1 MLGDHL
7 KKSLSTLKREAEI
20 IVTSDEEI
28 EQISLSLA
36 LYAERIGD
44 MVPFVYDRFFELDK
58 NAKTLMEYSD
68 EHMRGRMF
76 AAVLELFMSDEHLD
90 AGGYLD
96 WELDNHLRAYGAT
109 PAMYE
114 TFFESVVTT
123 LAEGLADDWSERWSQ
138 AWRGRLAR
146 IMEHVRGYES
156 RLPELKA

>member
-1 MLGDHL
+1 MN
-7 KKSLSTLKREAEI
+7 
-20 IVTSDEEI
+20 SDEEI

-58 NAKTLMEYSD
+58 SAKTLMEYSD

-76 AAVLELFMSDEHLD
+76 ASVLELFMSDDHLD

-123 LAEGLADDWSERWSQ
+123 LAEGLDDDWSESWCQ

-156 RLPELKA
+156 RLPELNA

>member
-1 MLGDHL
+1 MN
-7 KKSLSTLKREAEI
+7 
-20 IVTSDEEI
+20 SDEEI

-44 MVPFVYDRFFELDK
+44 LVPFVYDRFFDLDK
-58 NAKTLMEYSD
+58 NAKVLMAYSD

-76 AAVLELFMSDEHLD
+76 ASVLELFMSDEHLD

-96 WELDNHLRAYGAT
+96 WELDNHLHAYGAT

-123 LAEGLADDWSERWSQ
+123 LSEGLGDEWTETSSQ
-138 AWRGRLAR
+138 AWQGRVAR
-146 IMEHVRGYES
+146 IMEHVKGYES

>member
-1 MLGDHL
+1 MN
-7 KKSLSTLKREAEI
+7 
-20 IVTSDEEI
+20 SDEEI

-44 MVPFVYDRFFELDK
+44 MVPFVYDRFFDLDK
-58 NAKTLMEYSD
+58 NAKALMAYSD

-76 AAVLELFMSDEHLD
+76 ASVLELFMSDEHLD

-96 WELDNHLRAYGAT
+96 WELDNHLRAYGVT

-123 LAEGLADDWSERWSQ
+123 LSEGLGDEWTETSSQ
-138 AWRGRLAR
+138 AWQGRVTR
-146 IMEHVRGYES
+146 IMEHVKGYES
-156 RLPELKA
+156 RLPEFKA

>member
-1 MLGDHL
+1 MN
-7 KKSLSTLKREAEI
+7 
-20 IVTSDEEI
+20 SDEEI

-44 MVPFVYDRFFELDK
+44 MVPFVYDRFFDLDK
-58 NAKTLMEYSD
+58 NAKALMAYSD

-76 AAVLELFMSDEHLD
+76 ASVLELFMSDEHLD

-123 LAEGLADDWSERWSQ
+123 LSEGLGDEWTETSSQ
-138 AWRGRLAR
+138 AWQGRVTR
-146 IMEHVRGYES
+146 IMEHVKGYES
-156 RLPELKA
+156 RLPEFKA

>member
-1 MLGDHL
+1 MN
-7 KKSLSTLKREAEI
+7 
-20 IVTSDEEI
+20 SDEEI

-44 MVPFVYDRFFELDK
+44 MVPFVYDRFFDLDK
-58 NAKTLMEYSD
+58 NAKALMAYSD

-76 AAVLELFMSDEHLD
+76 ASVLELFMSDEHLD

-96 WELDNHLRAYGAT
+96 WELDNHLRAYGVT

-123 LAEGLADDWSERWSQ
+123 LSEGLGDEWTETSSQ
-138 AWRGRLAR
+138 AWQGRVAR
-146 IMEHVRGYES
+146 IMEHVQGYES
-156 RLPELKA
+156 RLPEFKA

>member
-1 MLGDHL
+1 
-7 KKSLSTLKREAEI
+7 
-20 IVTSDEEI
+20 
-28 EQISLSLA
+28 
-36 LYAERIGD
+36 
-44 MVPFVYDRFFELDK
+44 MVPFVYERFFELDK

-76 AAVLELFMSDEHLD
+76 ASVLELLMSDEHLD

-123 LAEGLADDWSERWSQ
+123 LAEGLGDEWTEIWSQ
-138 AWRGRLAR
+138 AWQDRLAR
-146 IMEHVRGYES
+146 IMTQVKVHES
-156 RLPELKA
+156 RFLGLKA

>member
-1 MLGDHL
+1 MN
-7 KKSLSTLKREAEI
+7 
-20 IVTSDEEI
+20 SDEEI

-44 MVPFVYDRFFELDK
+44 MVPFVYDRFFDLDN
-58 NAKTLMEYSD
+58 NAKALMAYSD

-76 AAVLELFMSDEHLD
+76 ASVLELFMSDEHLD

-114 TFFESVVTT
+114 AFFKSVVTT
-123 LAEGLADDWSERWSQ
+123 LSEGLGDEWTETSSQ
-138 AWRGRLAR
+138 AWQGRVAR
-146 IMEHVRGYES
+146 IMEHVKGYES
-156 RLPELKA
+156 RLSEFKA

>member
-1 MLGDHL
+1 MN
-7 KKSLSTLKREAEI
+7 
-20 IVTSDEEI
+20 SDEEI

-58 NAKTLMEYSD
+58 NAKTLMAYSD

-76 AAVLELFMSDEHLD
+76 TSVLELFMSDEHLD
-90 AGGYLD
+90 VGGYLD

-114 TFFESVVTT
+114 TSFESVVTT
-123 LAEGLADDWSERWSQ
+123 LAEGLADDWSENWCQ

-146 IMEHVRGYES
+146 IMEHVQGYES
-156 RLPELKA
+156 RPPEAKA

>member
-1 MLGDHL
+1 MN
-7 KKSLSTLKREAEI
+7 
-20 IVTSDEEI
+20 SDEEI

-58 NAKTLMEYSD
+58 NAKTLMAYSD

-76 AAVLELFMSDEHLD
+76 ASVLELFMSDEHLD

-96 WELDNHLRAYGAT
+96 WELDNHLHAYGAT

>member
-1 MLGDHL
+1 MN
-7 KKSLSTLKREAEI
+7 
-20 IVTSDEEI
+20 SDEEI
-28 EQISLSLA
+28 EQISRSLT

-44 MVPFVYDRFFELDK
+44 MVPFVYERFFELDK

-76 AAVLELFMSDEHLD
+76 ASVLELLMSDEHLD

-123 LAEGLADDWSERWSQ
+123 LAEGLGDEWTEIWSQ
-138 AWRGRLAR
+138 AWQDRLAR
-146 IMEHVRGYES
+146 IMTHVKVHES
-156 RLPELKA
+156 RFLELKA

>member
-1 MLGDHL
+1 MN
-7 KKSLSTLKREAEI
+7 
-20 IVTSDEEI
+20 SDEEI
-28 EQISLSLA
+28 EHISLSLA
-36 LYAERIGD
+36 LYAEHIGD
-44 MVPFVYDRFFELDK
+44 IVPFVYDRFFELDK

-76 AAVLELFMSDEHLD
+76 ASVLELFMSDEHLD

-123 LAEGLADDWSERWSQ
+123 LAEGLGDEWTETSSQ
-138 AWRGRLAR
+138 AWQGRVAR
-146 IMEHVRGYES
+146 IMAHVQGYES
-156 RLPELKA
+156 RLSEFKA

>member
-1 MLGDHL
+1 MN
-7 KKSLSTLKREAEI
+7 
-20 IVTSDEEI
+20 SDEEI

-44 MVPFVYDRFFELDK
+44 MVPFVYDRFFDLDK
-58 NAKTLMEYSD
+58 NAKALMAYSD

-76 AAVLELFMSDEHLD
+76 ASVLELFMSDEHLD

-96 WELDNHLRAYGAT
+96 WELDNHLRAYGVT

-123 LAEGLADDWSERWSQ
+123 LSEGLGDEWTETSSQ
-138 AWRGRLAR
+138 AWQGRVAR
-146 IMEHVRGYES
+146 IMEHVKGYES
-156 RLPELKA
+156 RLPEFKA

>member
-1 MLGDHL
+1 M
-7 KKSLSTLKREAEI
+7 S
-20 IVTSDEEI
+20 SDEEI

-44 MVPFVYDRFFELDK
+44 MVPFVYDRFFDLDK
-58 NAKTLMEYSD
+58 DAKALMAYSD
-68 EHMRGRMF
+68 EPMRGRMF
-76 AAVLELFMSDEHLD
+76 ASVLELFMSDEHLD
-90 AGGYLD
+90 VGGYLD

-123 LAEGLADDWSERWSQ
+123 LAEGLGDEWTETWSQ

-146 IMEHVRGYES
+146 IMEHVQVHES
-156 RLPELKA
+156 RLSELKA

>member
-1 MLGDHL
+1 
-7 KKSLSTLKREAEI
+7 
-20 IVTSDEEI
+20 
-28 EQISLSLA
+28 
-36 LYAERIGD
+36 
-44 MVPFVYDRFFELDK
+44 
-58 NAKTLMEYSD
+58 MEYSD

-138 AWRGRLAR
+138 AWRDRLAR
-146 IMEHVRGYES
+146 IMEHVKIHES
-156 RLPELKA
+156 HLSEFKD